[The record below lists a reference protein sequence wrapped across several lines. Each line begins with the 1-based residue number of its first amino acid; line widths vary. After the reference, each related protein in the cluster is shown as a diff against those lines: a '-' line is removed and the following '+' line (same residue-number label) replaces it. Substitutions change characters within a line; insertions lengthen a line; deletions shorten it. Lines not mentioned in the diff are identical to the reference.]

1 MTAGG
6 RYTVAFYE
14 HVPSRYWE
22 EPPEWIER
30 PDLDY
35 TTDDLSSVRGVADI
49 TASEEYPRLLSY
61 EIIDDVTERRFSTVR
76 EAMEADDDDS

>member
-1 MTAGG
+1 MTADQ

-14 HVPSRYWE
+14 YVPPRGFE

-35 TTDDLSSVRGVADI
+35 TTDDLSSIRDVVDV
-49 TASEEYPRLLSY
+49 TETEEYPRLLSY

-76 EAMEADDDDS
+76 EAMDDDS

>member
-1 MTAGG
+1 MTADQ

-14 HVPSRYWE
+14 YVPSRHPE

-35 TTDDLSSVRGVADI
+35 TTDDLSSIRDVVDV

-76 EAMEADDDDS
+76 EAMEAGDDDS